1 MRRTPFIAGLI
12 VLCGLGLLPR
22 LWNLGAQVL
31 GDDEVHSVRSA
42 LGRPVSHILVTY
54 ELTDNCIPLTAFWRM
69 LLDAGVR
76 PDEQMLRLP
85 AVVSGALLL
94 LVAPAWAAWRIGR
107 GPALVFA
114 GLLALSPGLVIYS
127 RIARS
132 YAPVVLL
139 GFGAVAAFEAWWR
152 RPSWRM
158 GAVYVGLAALA
169 AWFHLGA
176 ATFVVAPFLFAVA
189 DLLVHRTTQRLRALL
204 GLGLAT
210 GLAFLAFLVPALESL
225 LFLILS
231 KQASSGVGLAAAW
244 DVLQLFAGS
253 RRVWV
258 TAAFWLVAAAG
269 CVLLARSERRLA
281 LYVATVALGH
291 LAGLLWLAPEG
302 YQSPLVL
309 HRYLLVVLPWVLLG
323 PAVALGR
330 GRAAPLLAAG
340 ALAVLVAAGP
350 LAERAHWRT
359 SFPHHND
366 HLGFFAARPV
376 PRPRQVPAFYRKLA
390 ADGGSEAVLEFP
402 WISIWRVNRS
412 LYLYQEVH
420 GREVVVSSPRK
431 VLDDPRLDLD
441 NQVPADPST
450 FLASRARWLV
460 VHRDLG
466 AEEARWAEPVAFP
479 QPQVLPRLSP
489 MFRRVGPDMIRR
501 LRRAWGDPDHTDRW
515 VVVWDLERVRKKRQ
529 PPMR

>member
-210 GLAFLAFLVPALESL
+210 GLEYDPGIYSETGELIELGLHDALDKSAVRTRELAYFSKHGKPIWSEPRGIEAGYKWPQFSIHRGRLQGL
-225 LFLILS
+225 LY
-231 KQASSGVGLAAAW
+231 AAAK
-244 DVLQLFAGS
+244 
-253 RRVWV
+253 
-258 TAAFWLVAAAG
+258 
-269 CVLLARSERRLA
+269 ARI
-281 LYVATVALGH
+281 
-291 LAGLLWLAPEG
+291 
-302 YQSPLVL
+302 
-309 HRYLLVVLPWVLLG
+309 
-323 PAVALGR
+323 
-330 GRAAPLLAAG
+330 G
-340 ALAVLVAAGP
+340 ADKIRPIIAD
-350 LAERAHWRT
+350 T
-359 SFPHHND
+359 S
-366 HLGFFAARPV
+366 
-376 PRPRQVPAFYRKLA
+376 
-390 ADGGSEAVLEFP
+390 
-402 WISIWRVNRS
+402 IRS
-412 LYLYQEVH
+412 
-420 GREVVVSSPRK
+420 
-431 VLDDPRLDLD
+431 
-441 NQVPADPST
+441 
-450 FLASRARWLV
+450 
-460 VHRDLG
+460 
-466 AEEARWAEPVAFP
+466 
-479 QPQVLPRLSP
+479 
-489 MFRRVGPDMIRR
+489 
-501 LRRAWGDPDHTDRW
+501 
-515 VVVWDLERVRKKRQ
+515 
-529 PPMR
+529 